1 MNSRRVVLTL
11 MVLFIHSIL
20 LAQPPVAQFF
30 KDAAKTKTDSAKLKV
45 YKKAHDAYKNGDN
58 DSLKL
63 LLEQGTQAFESSGY
77 HNGRA
82 QLLLMLSG
90 IYNEEANIAKAKN
103 AIDEALSIFTKLG
116 DNAGVA
122 KCQLNIGLMAGM
134 QSKYDEAIRYFLM
147 ALKYFEQSDDTVGL
161 INNYVKLG
169 VANDYVR
176 NYDKALAYYNKGLAL
191 ASKIKQTGNTI
202 FLYNNIG
209 TTYARKG
216 NLDTAKAYFEKA
228 LEISSEPQYKRTRV
242 SPLMNIGIIYREQ
255 GNRQKAMEYHRQ
267 ALTLAKELNMPED
280 YAQAMYNLGVVES
293 EIDPDNIKSMEAAF
307 NIAKEI
313 GDKRLQMDILGGLS
327 DWAEDNNKYK
337 EQVAYLRQERAL
349 RDSIYNL
356 DKDRE
361 IASLQSQYE
370 LEKTTDQLEKMKV
383 AHKENAQKRNL
394 IIIAALIL
402 AATLLTLLFF
412 FVKTRKLN
420 IELSEHQQELEEANH
435 VKDRLFSIIGHD
447 LRGPIGSIPVLME
460 IFKSP
465 DTGEEER
472 KFIMESLEENA
483 KASIET
489 LDKLL
494 NWGKLQIKGSGISQ
508 IVCDAGEIMEG
519 KLRLFKVT
527 AGNKNIDI
535 VSNVPAGLKVLADEN
550 QFKFILRN
558 LLSNAIKYTN
568 PGGRVE
574 VNVAKHTEANLIV
587 FAVKDNGIGIPKDRQ
602 GKIFEPNNTSTA
614 GTANESGTSIGLMLC
629 KEFVRQNGGNIWV
642 ESEPGN
648 GSTFYFSVKRA

>member
-1 MNSRRVVLTL
+1 MNSRRVVVTL

-45 YKKAHDAYKNGDN
+45 YKKANDAYKNASN

-63 LLEQGTQAFESSGY
+63 LLEQGAQEFESSGY
-77 HNGRA
+77 DKGRA
-82 QLLLMLSG
+82 QVLLMLSS
-90 IYNEEANIAKAKN
+90 IYSEEANMAKSKT
-103 AIDEALSIFTKLG
+103 AIEEALNIFTKQG
-116 DNAGVA
+116 DKAGIA
-122 KCQLNIGLMAGM
+122 KCHINIGLMAGM

-147 ALKYFEQSDDTVGL
+147 ALKYFEQSDDTVSL
-161 INNYVKLG
+161 IGNYVKLG
-169 VANDYVR
+169 VVNDYMR
-176 NYDKALAYYNKGLAL
+176 NYNKALDYYSKGLAL
-191 ASKIKQTGNTI
+191 ASKIKHTGNTI

-209 TTYARKG
+209 TTHARNN
-216 NLDTAKAYFEKA
+216 NLDTAKVYFEKA
-228 LEISSEPQYKRTRV
+228 LEIGSEPQFKRTRV

-255 GNRQKAMEYHRQ
+255 GNRPKAMEYHRQ
-267 ALTLAKELNMPED
+267 AMTLAKELNMPED
-280 YAQAMYNLGVVES
+280 YAQAVYNLGVVES
-293 EIDPDNIKSMEAAF
+293 EIDPNNIKSMEEAL
-307 NIAKEI
+307 NIAREI
-313 GDKRLQMDILGGLS
+313 GDKRLEMDILGGLS
-327 DWAEDNNKYK
+327 DWAEDNGRYK
-337 EQVAYLRQERAL
+337 EQVAYMIQERAL

-370 LEKTTDQLEKMKV
+370 LEKTTDQLEEMK
-383 AHKENAQKRNL
+383 AAQKENAQKRKL
-394 IIIAALIL
+394 IVIAALIL

-412 FVKTRKLN
+412 FIKTRRLN
-420 IELSEHQQELEEANH
+420 AELSLHQQELEEANH

-447 LRGPIGSIPVLME
+447 LKGPIGSIPVLMD
-460 IFKSP
+460 IFKDP
-465 DTGEEER
+465 GTGEEER

-483 KASIET
+483 KASIDT

-508 IVCDAGEIMEG
+508 TVCDAAEIMEG

-535 VSNVPAGLKVLADEN
+535 VNNVPAGLKVLADEN

-568 PGGRVE
+568 PGGKIE
-574 VNVAKHTEANLIV
+574 VSAAKHTEANLIV
-587 FAVKDNGIGIPKDRQ
+587 FAVKDNGIGIPKDKQ
-602 GKIFEPNNTSTA
+602 GQIFEPNNTSTA

-642 ESEPGN
+642 ESEPGS